1 MRRASLAAFILL
13 LLLGFLVP
21 GASAMPR
28 DAALDRGL
36 SNDDAYAYSL
46 KMRSLTA
53 GADEAQAML
62 EEALDNAPDS
72 PGFYFTLAVSK
83 LPSVVRSFDLFIEGV
98 KAYSRSF
105 WWRLSL
111 IALLLEAALLSAAIA
126 LTVAALL
133 RLPRDLPLITH
144 DINEHKALLL
154 LPLLIMPLAFLG
166 PLSFVGGVLF
176 LVCMYMKRT
185 NKLVAYIALLFI
197 ALAPLWTDFV
207 GKTASLTNPTVRA
220 LVDVSE
226 GRDNMLALS
235 TLGGSEDFPSMF
247 SYAIALKREGRG
259 EEAVELLQGLIE
271 ENSDHRLYNNLGN
284 AYVAIGRRDLAKAAY
299 LKAIEQGKSVTTL
312 YNLAQI
318 YRDELDYENGEKYF
332 NQAQE
337 MSKSQVSV
345 YTTRTAKHYNR
356 MVFDETL
363 TFAEINR
370 AAWLSEATNSGRGFP
385 RGTVLPA
392 GVAAGL
398 LVLFMI
404 MGKIMPSSAFRCKNC
419 GKVAC
424 IDCAENEKMC
434 MDCQMKLAQDD
445 DASPQARVKRML
457 QANQQKEKQ
466 MTIIRVLSFAPP
478 GIAQTYSGR
487 LFAGVLYMWLFG
499 FGVAVLVLNPF
510 MSTGLAGNSH
520 GWLWLVMAPL
530 LLLIYYVSI
539 ITINRRLDRGWL

>member
-1 MRRASLAAFILL
+1 MRRVSQAVFILL
-13 LLLGFLVP
+13 LLGFFVP
-21 GASAMPR
+21 PASALPR

-36 SNDDAYAYSL
+36 SNDDAYAFSL
-46 KMRSLTA
+46 KVKSLTA
-53 GADEAQAML
+53 GPDEAVSML
-62 EEALDNAPDS
+62 EEALANAQDS
-72 PGFYFTLAVSK
+72 PGFYFTLAVAK
-83 LPSVVRSFDLFIEGV
+83 LPSMVRSFDLFVEGV
-98 KAYSRSF
+98 KAYNRSF

-144 DINEHKALLL
+144 DINEHKVLLL

-176 LVCMYMKRT
+176 LICNYMKRW

-197 ALAPLWTDFV
+197 ALAPVWTPVV
-207 GKTASLTNPTVRA
+207 GKIASLTNPAVRA
-220 LVDVSE
+220 IVDVNE

-235 TLGGSEDFPSMF
+235 TLAGRKDFPSMF

-259 EEAVELLQGLIE
+259 QEAVGLLQGLIK
-271 ENSDHRLYNNLGN
+271 ENSSHRLYNNLGN
-284 AYVAIGRRDLAKAAY
+284 AYVSMDRRDLAKAAY

-332 NQAQE
+332 NQAQA
-337 MSKSQVSV
+337 MSEAQVSV
-345 YTTRTAKHYNR
+345 YTARTAKHYNR

-363 TFAEINR
+363 TFREISK
-370 AAWLSEATNSGRGFP
+370 AAWLSESTNTVRGFP
-385 RGTVLPA
+385 RGTLIPA
-392 GVAAGL
+392 GVAVGL
-398 LVLFMI
+398 LVLLMI
-404 MGKIMPSSAFRCKNC
+404 MGKIMPTSAFRCKNC
-419 GKVAC
+419 GKIAC

-445 DASPQARVKRML
+445 DASPKARVKRML
-457 QANQQKEKQ
+457 QANKQKERQ
-466 MTIIRVLSFAPP
+466 MTIIRLLSFVPP

-487 LFAGVLYMWLFG
+487 LFAGFLYMWLFG
-499 FGVAVLVLNPF
+499 FGLAVLALNPF

-520 GWLWLVMAPL
+520 SWLWLIMVPML
-530 LLLIYYVSI
+530 LLLYYISI